1 MCSSLRLCSSYHMQQ
16 PAGQSGAGYT
26 TCNLVVPTIGLSSRL
41 LWEKRKEEKKERV
54 SALLLLLLLAVE
66 LVGGEIYKCLPYI
79 VSEAA

>member
-1 MCSSLRLCSSYHMQQ
+1 MQQ

-54 SALLLLLLLAVE
+54 SALLLLLLLLAVE

>member
-1 MCSSLRLCSSYHMQQ
+1 MQQ
-16 PAGQSGAGYT
+16 PAGQSGAGCT

-41 LWEKRKEEKKERV
+41 LWEKRKEEKKKRV
-54 SALLLLLLLAVE
+54 SAPLLLLLLLLAVE